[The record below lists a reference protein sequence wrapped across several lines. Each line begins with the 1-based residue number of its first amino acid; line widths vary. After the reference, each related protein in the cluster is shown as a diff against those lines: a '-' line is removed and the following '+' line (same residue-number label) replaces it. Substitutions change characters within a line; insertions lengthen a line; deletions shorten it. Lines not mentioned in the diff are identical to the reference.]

1 MAKTFLLHHAFPED
15 GCMLQRDAMESRVVG
30 FLQEVCFISELYG
43 EVGTSFRKRLINR
56 YRINSADKN
65 TENLPKV
72 LWCHNHR
79 TVDGKW
85 QRFQQF
91 QQEGVEEPSPKLNSK
106 EAANKT
112 TLCAVF
118 PLTDRPLRYKSLFS
132 QSWKLFAPASANGDG
147 GAISPVCFAVLSV
160 GWAAPT
166 PCSTP

>member
-1 MAKTFLLHHAFPED
+1 MDGSFIEDAENAYRFIYRDSLHNFLELFFHLDITLTIMAKTFLLHHAFPED

-30 FLQEVCFISELYG
+30 FLQEVCFILCCRIVW

-72 LWCHNHR
+72 LWCHNHQM
-79 TVDGKW
+79 VDGKW

-91 QQEGVEEPSPKLNSK
+91 QQAGVEEPSPKLNSK

-118 PLTDRPLRYKSLFS
+118 PPTDRPLR
-132 QSWKLFAPASANGDG
+132 
-147 GAISPVCFAVLSV
+147 
-160 GWAAPT
+160 
-166 PCSTP
+166 